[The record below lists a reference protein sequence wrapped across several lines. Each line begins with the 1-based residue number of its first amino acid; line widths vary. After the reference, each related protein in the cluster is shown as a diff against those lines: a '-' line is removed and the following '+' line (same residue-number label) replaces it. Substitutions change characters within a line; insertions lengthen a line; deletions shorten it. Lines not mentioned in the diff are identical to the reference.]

1 MAFQG
6 NSVCT
11 AFKLAQWAGT
21 INFATDTFR
30 IALYTNAASLGEAT
44 AAYTSAG
51 EVVASGYTAG
61 GATLSVDTQ
70 PEASGAVVY
79 VSFANVIFS
88 AALTARGALI
98 YKDGGPAVC
107 VLDFGADKTSI
118 AAFIV
123 QFPAATPTSA
133 ILRLE

>member
-1 MAFQG
+1 
-6 NSVCT
+6 
-11 AFKLAQWAGT
+11 
-21 INFATDTFR
+21 
-30 IALYTNAASLGEAT
+30 
-44 AAYTSAG
+44 
-51 EVVASGYTAG
+51 
-61 GATLSVDTQ
+61 
-70 PEASGAVVY
+70 VY